1 MAEHQDERT
10 ADETG
15 IEPVMRRERRET
27 LPPQARHTHDDLA
40 RGEAAARSRWRF
52 SSAVEAARHLGSSR

>member
-10 ADETG
+10 ADDTG

-27 LPPQARHTHDDLA
+27 LPPQARHTHDDLPRA
-40 RGEAAARSRWRF
+40 DGEARNRWRF